1 MQNGNKRIRIGVL
14 VGGILDNVTQT
25 VCKGVKRAAK
35 QLDVDIM
42 VFPGKYLDRDLSDN
56 QELMYEYQ
64 FNTIFSYAKK
74 GNVDAILVLA
84 GSIGCF
90 TSAENMKKMLE
101 QYTVPCVLVASK
113 IDGYTS
119 IMYDNKVGVKK
130 GIEYLI
136 EKVKCKKIG
145 MIGGSS
151 MNVDAKERKEAF
163 FEAMQEHG
171 LEVAKEWYVEG
182 DLTRNSKK
190 QFAQLLDQTPDL
202 DAVFCVNDDTAM
214 GFYHEL
220 KLRNLHPGKDISVLG
235 FDDIVSAAKANPPLA
250 SVRADAADL
259 GERAL
264 HMAVRIAQGEKVS
277 DELIPTRFILRDSI
291 CESQNRKETVHE
303 AGGKERLED
312 VFEEIFWRYNH
323 EDFEGSMDELRNAFK
338 KVFITMEAMLESKQ
352 NTETDMKELEES
364 INHFFGLRA
373 MQYADIENMLALLSK
388 MQKILR
394 ERYLE
399 KEGLV
404 YTQLS
409 LLYQK
414 IIQTMDYQNGQQKE
428 RQETDNYS
436 LKLFVRDMLQF
447 EHGDDRSY
455 TCILNNLEW
464 LHIKNAFVYAFE
476 KPMIH
481 LYKEK
486 FEVPSYLYLKAI
498 QKEGVVS
505 TVPSPEQKVPINKI
519 FDHHYVHIDPCSCMV
534 SFPLFSNEMLY
545 GILVCDLTNEVFVN
559 GEFLVNQM
567 SSAMRI
573 INLLQTNEEI
583 QRQLEESYETMRENN
598 IVLDTLSKS
607 DGLTGILNRRGFYL
621 RGEKMLHD
629 AQGQGECVLVFYA
642 DMNNL
647 KIINDRY
654 GHEEGDFSLKL
665 IARLLKENV
674 SEKGIVGRIGGDEF
688 AGVMNCEGEEYAEKL
703 KEQIYGSFDL
713 YNKTSSKEYNVT
725 VSFGA
730 VVIKATRGM
739 TLEEILV
746 KADEKLY
753 EAKKLR
759 KKEVAKIIES

>member
-352 NTETDMKELEES
+352 NAETDMKELEES
-364 INHFFGLRA
+364 INHFFGLIA
-373 MQYADIENMLALLSK
+373 MQYVDIENMLALLSK

-486 FEVPSYLYLKAI
+486 FEVPDYLYLKAI

-505 TVPSPEQKVPINKI
+505 TVPSPEQKVPIDKI
-519 FDHHYVHIDPCSCMV
+519 FDHHYVRMDSCSCMV

-573 INLLQTNEEI
+573 ISLLKMNEEI

-621 RGEKMLHD
+621 GGEKMLYD
-629 AQGQGECVLVFYA
+629 AQQQKECVLVFYA

-665 IARLLKENV
+665 IARLLKKNV
-674 SEKGIVGRIGGDEF
+674 SKNGIVGRIGGDEF
-688 AGVMNCEGEEYAEKL
+688 AGAMYCEGEEYAEKL
-703 KEQIYGSFDL
+703 KEQIYGSFDS
-713 YNKTSSKEYNVT
+713 YNKTSSKEYNIT
-725 VSFGA
+725 VSVGIVA
-730 VVIKATRGM
+730 VKATQGM
-739 TLEEILV
+739 TLEETLV
-746 KADEKLY
+746 KADEQLY

-759 KKEVAKIIES
+759 KKEVAKTL

>member
-14 VGGILDNVTQT
+14 VSGILDNVTQT

-101 QYTVPCVLVASK
+101 QYAVPCVLVASK

-277 DELIPTRFILRDSI
+277 DELIPTRFILRNSI

-352 NTETDMKELEES
+352 NTEPDMKELEES

-486 FEVPSYLYLKAI
+486 FELPSYLYLKAI

-505 TVPSPEQKVPINKI
+505 TVPSPEQKVPIDKI

-621 RGEKMLHD
+621 RGEKMLYD

-688 AGVMNCEGEEYAEKL
+688 AGVMYCEGEEYAEKL

>member
-303 AGGKERLED
+303 AGGKERLDD

>member
-14 VGGILDNVTQT
+14 VGGILDDVTQT

-101 QYTVPCVLVASK
+101 QYTIPCVLIASK

-182 DLTRNSKK
+182 VLTRTSKK

-303 AGGKERLED
+303 AGGKERLDD

-338 KVFITMEAMLESKQ
+338 KVFITIEAMLESKQ
-352 NTETDMKELEES
+352 NAETDMKELEES

-399 KEGLV
+399 KEDLV

-746 KADEKLY
+746 RADEKLY

>member
-1 MQNGNKRIRIGVL
+1 ML
-14 VGGILDNVTQT
+14 VGGIIDNVTQT

-35 QLDVDIM
+35 QLDVNIM

-64 FNTIFSYAKK
+64 FNTIFSYAKR
-74 GNVDAILVLA
+74 GNVDAILVMA

-101 QYTVPCVLVASK
+101 QYTIPCVLVASK
-113 IDGYTS
+113 IDGYAS
-119 IMYDNKVGVKK
+119 IMYDNKAGVKK
-130 GIEYLI
+130 AMEYLI
-136 EKVKCKKIG
+136 EKVNCKKIG
-145 MIGGSS
+145 MVGGSS

-163 FEAMQEHG
+163 FESMQEHG

-190 QFAQLLDQTPDL
+190 QFVQLLDQTPDL

-220 KLRNLHPGKDISVLG
+220 KLRNLQPGKDISVFG
-235 FDDIVSAAKANPPLA
+235 FDDIISAAKANPPLA

-264 HMAVRIAQGEKVS
+264 HMAVRIVQGEKVS

-291 CESQNRKETVHE
+291 CESQNKSEIVDE
-303 AGGKERLED
+303 ADGLKRLDEA
-312 VFEEIFWRYNH
+312 FEEIFWRYNH

-338 KVFITMEAMLESKQ
+338 TVLTTMGEMLESKQ
-352 NTETDMKELEES
+352 NYKTAIKELEES
-364 INHFFGLRA
+364 INHFINLGA
-373 MQYADIENMLALLSK
+373 MQYADIENMLGLLSK
-388 MQKILR
+388 MQKIMR
-394 ERYLE
+394 ERYPE
-399 KEGLV
+399 KENMV
-404 YTQLS
+404 YTQIS
-409 LLYQK
+409 LFYQK
-414 IIQTMDYQNGQQKE
+414 IIQAMDYQNGQQKDM
-428 RQETDNYS
+428 QEADSYS

-486 FEVPSYLYLKAI
+486 FEVPHYLYLKAV

-505 TVPSPEQKVPINKI
+505 AIPSLEQKVFISKI
-519 FDHHYVHIDPCSCMV
+519 FDNHYVHMDHYNYMV

-573 INLLQTNEEI
+573 ISLLKMNEEI

-621 RGEKMLHD
+621 GGEKMLYD
-629 AQGQGECVLVFYA
+629 AQQQKECVLVFYA

-665 IARLLKENV
+665 IARLLKKNV
-674 SEKGIVGRIGGDEF
+674 SKNGIVGRIGGDEF
-688 AGVMNCEGEEYAEKL
+688 AGVMYCEGEDYAEKL
-703 KEQIYGSFDL
+703 KDQIYASFDS
-713 YNKTSSKEYNVT
+713 YNKTSSKEYNIT
-725 VSFGA
+725 VSVGIVA
-730 VVIKATRGM
+730 VKATQGM
-739 TLEEILV
+739 TLEETLV
-746 KADEKLY
+746 KADEQLY

-759 KKEVAKIIES
+759 KKEVAKTL

>member
-1 MQNGNKRIRIGVL
+1 M
-14 VGGILDNVTQT
+14 
-25 VCKGVKRAAK
+25 
-35 QLDVDIM
+35 M
-42 VFPGKYLDRDLSDN
+42 
-56 QELMYEYQ
+56 
-64 FNTIFSYAKK
+64 
-74 GNVDAILVLA
+74 A

-101 QYTVPCVLVASK
+101 QYTIPCVLVASK
-113 IDGYTS
+113 IDGYAS
-119 IMYDNKVGVKK
+119 IMYDNKAGVKK
-130 GIEYLI
+130 AMEYLI
-136 EKVKCKKIG
+136 EKVNCKKIG
-145 MIGGSS
+145 MVGGSS

-163 FEAMQEHG
+163 FESMQEHG

-190 QFAQLLDQTPDL
+190 QFVQLLDQTPDL

-220 KLRNLHPGKDISVLG
+220 KLRNLQPGKDISVFW
-235 FDDIVSAAKANPPLA
+235 FDDIISAAKANPPLA

-264 HMAVRIAQGEKVS
+264 HMAVRIVQGEKVS

-291 CESQNRKETVHE
+291 CESQNKSEIVDE
-303 AGGKERLED
+303 ADGLKRLDEA
-312 VFEEIFWRYNH
+312 FEEIFWRYNH

-338 KVFITMEAMLESKQ
+338 TVLTTMGEMLESKQ
-352 NTETDMKELEES
+352 NYKTAIKELEES
-364 INHFFGLRA
+364 INHFINLGA
-373 MQYADIENMLALLSK
+373 MQYADIENMLGLLSK
-388 MQKILR
+388 MQKIMR
-394 ERYLE
+394 ERYPE
-399 KEGLV
+399 KENMV
-404 YTQLS
+404 YTQIS
-409 LLYQK
+409 LFYQK
-414 IIQTMDYQNGQQKE
+414 IIQAMDYQNGQQKDM
-428 RQETDNYS
+428 QEADSYS

-486 FEVPSYLYLKAI
+486 FEVPHYLYLKAV

-505 TVPSPEQKVPINKI
+505 AIPSLEQKVFISKI
-519 FDHHYVHIDPCSCMV
+519 FDNHYVHMDHYNYMV

-573 INLLQTNEEI
+573 ISLLKMNEEI

-621 RGEKMLHD
+621 GGEKMLYD
-629 AQGQGECVLVFYA
+629 AQQQKECVLVFYA

-665 IARLLKENV
+665 IARLLKKNV
-674 SEKGIVGRIGGDEF
+674 SKNGIVGRIGGDEF
-688 AGVMNCEGEEYAEKL
+688 AGAMYCEGEDYAEKL
-703 KEQIYGSFDL
+703 KDQIYASFDS
-713 YNKTSSKEYNVT
+713 YNKTSSKEYNIT
-725 VSFGA
+725 VSVGIVA
-730 VVIKATRGM
+730 VKATQGM
-739 TLEEILV
+739 TLEETLV
-746 KADEKLY
+746 KADEQLY

-759 KKEVAKIIES
+759 KKEVAKTL

>member
-14 VGGILDNVTQT
+14 VGGILDDVTQT

-303 AGGKERLED
+303 AGGKERLDD

-338 KVFITMEAMLESKQ
+338 KVFITIEAMLESKQ
-352 NTETDMKELEES
+352 NAETDMKELEES

-399 KEGLV
+399 KEDLV

>member
-14 VGGILDNVTQT
+14 VGGILDDVTQT

-101 QYTVPCVLVASK
+101 QYAVPCVLVASK

-145 MIGGSS
+145 MIGGSC

-277 DELIPTRFILRDSI
+277 DELIPTRFILRNSI

-303 AGGKERLED
+303 AGGKERLDD

-338 KVFITMEAMLESKQ
+338 KVFITIEAMLESKQ
-352 NTETDMKELEES
+352 NAETDMKELEES

-505 TVPSPEQKVPINKI
+505 TVPSPEQKVPIDKI

>member
-1 MQNGNKRIRIGVL
+1 MSMQKN
-14 VGGILDNVTQT
+14 
-25 VCKGVKRAAK
+25 
-35 QLDVDIM
+35 
-42 VFPGKYLDRDLSDN
+42 
-56 QELMYEYQ
+56 
-64 FNTIFSYAKK
+64 AKK
-74 GNVDAILVLA
+74 L
-84 GSIGCF
+84 
-90 TSAENMKKMLE
+90 
-101 QYTVPCVLVASK
+101 
-113 IDGYTS
+113 
-119 IMYDNKVGVKK
+119 
-130 GIEYLI
+130 
-136 EKVKCKKIG
+136 
-145 MIGGSS
+145 
-151 MNVDAKERKEAF
+151 F
-163 FEAMQEHG
+163 FESMQEHG

-190 QFAQLLDQTPDL
+190 QFVQLLDQTPDL

-220 KLRNLHPGKDISVLG
+220 KLRNLQPGKDISVFG

-264 HMAVRIAQGEKVS
+264 HMAVRIVQGEKVS

-291 CESQNRKETVHE
+291 CESQNKSEIVDE
-303 AGGKERLED
+303 ADGLKRLDEA
-312 VFEEIFWRYNH
+312 FEEIFWRYNH

-338 KVFITMEAMLESKQ
+338 TVLTIMGEMLESKQ
-352 NTETDMKELEES
+352 NYKTDIKELEES
-364 INHFFGLRA
+364 INHFINLGA
-373 MQYADIENMLALLSK
+373 MQYADIENMLGLLSK
-388 MQKILR
+388 MQKIMR
-394 ERYLE
+394 ERYPE
-399 KEGLV
+399 KENMV
-404 YTQLS
+404 YTQIS
-409 LLYQK
+409 LFYQK
-414 IIQTMDYQNGQQKE
+414 IIQAMDYQNGQQKDM
-428 RQETDNYS
+428 QETDSYS

-486 FEVPSYLYLKAI
+486 FEVPRYLYLKAV

-505 TVPSPEQKVPINKI
+505 AIPLLEQKVFISKI
-519 FDHHYVHIDPCSCMV
+519 FDNHYVHIDHYNYMV

-573 INLLQTNEEI
+573 ISLLKMNEEI

-621 RGEKMLHD
+621 GGEKMLYD
-629 AQGQGECVLVFYA
+629 AQQQKECVLVFYA

-665 IARLLKENV
+665 IARLLKKNV
-674 SEKGIVGRIGGDEF
+674 SKNGIVGRIGGDEF
-688 AGVMNCEGEEYAEKL
+688 AGAMYCEGEEYAEKL
-703 KEQIYGSFDL
+703 KEQIYGSFDS
-713 YNKTSSKEYNVT
+713 YNKTSSKEYNIT
-725 VSFGA
+725 VSVGIVA
-730 VVIKATRGM
+730 VKATQGM
-739 TLEEILV
+739 TLEETLV
-746 KADEKLY
+746 KADEQLY

-759 KKEVAKIIES
+759 KKEVAKTL

>member
-14 VGGILDNVTQT
+14 VGGILDDVTQT

-101 QYTVPCVLVASK
+101 QYTIPCVLIASK

-151 MNVDAKERKEAF
+151 MNVDARERKEAF

-303 AGGKERLED
+303 AGGKERLDD

-338 KVFITMEAMLESKQ
+338 KVFITIEAMLESKQ
-352 NTETDMKELEES
+352 NAETDMKELEES

-394 ERYLE
+394 KRYLE
-399 KEGLV
+399 KEDLV

-486 FEVPSYLYLKAI
+486 FEVPSHLYLKAI

-505 TVPSPEQKVPINKI
+505 TVPLPEQKVPIDKI

-688 AGVMNCEGEEYAEKL
+688 AGVMYCEGEEYAEKL

>member
-101 QYTVPCVLVASK
+101 QYTIPCVLIASK

-303 AGGKERLED
+303 AGGKERLDD

-338 KVFITMEAMLESKQ
+338 KVFITIEAMLESKQ
-352 NTETDMKELEES
+352 NAETDMKELEES

-399 KEGLV
+399 KEDLV

>member
-14 VGGILDNVTQT
+14 VGGILDDVTQT

-101 QYTVPCVLVASK
+101 QYTIPCVLIASK

-303 AGGKERLED
+303 AGGKERLDD

-338 KVFITMEAMLESKQ
+338 KVFITIEAMLESKQ
-352 NTETDMKELEES
+352 NAETDMKELEES

-394 ERYLE
+394 KRYLE
-399 KEGLV
+399 KEDLV

>member
-352 NTETDMKELEES
+352 NAETDIKELEES
-364 INHFFGLRA
+364 INHFINLGA
-373 MQYADIENMLALLSK
+373 MQYADIENMLGLLSK
-388 MQKILR
+388 MQKIMR
-394 ERYLE
+394 ERYPE
-399 KEGLV
+399 KENMV
-404 YTQLS
+404 YTQIS
-409 LLYQK
+409 LFYQK
-414 IIQTMDYQNGQQKE
+414 IIQAMDYQNGQQKDM
-428 RQETDNYS
+428 QEADSYS

-486 FEVPSYLYLKAI
+486 FEVPDYLYLKAI

-505 TVPSPEQKVPINKI
+505 TVPSPEQKVPIDKI
-519 FDHHYVHIDPCSCMV
+519 FDHHYVRMDSCSCMV

-621 RGEKMLHD
+621 RGEKMLYD

-688 AGVMNCEGEEYAEKL
+688 AGVMYCEGEEYAEKL